1 MGAAAP
7 MASAWNDALVS
18 VEAIAPLTGAIDH
31 FVDSTDVANKPGTF
45 PHVASP
51 FDVWVEAGT

>member
-1 MGAAAP
+1 MLSCP
-7 MASAWNDALVS
+7 WRRSL
-18 VEAIAPLTGAIDH
+18 PLTGAIDH